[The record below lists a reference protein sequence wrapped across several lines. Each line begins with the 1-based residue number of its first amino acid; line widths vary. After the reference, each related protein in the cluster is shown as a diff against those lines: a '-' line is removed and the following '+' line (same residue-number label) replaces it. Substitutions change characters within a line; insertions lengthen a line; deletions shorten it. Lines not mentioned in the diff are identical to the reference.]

1 MFNRPQPSRRAKSWR
16 PEPGLLLQ
24 NSSRGFATTRWGG
37 ADDGFMVDDI
47 KRTKDGFA
55 LDEYAQVPLS
65 PQAIAALKRLKAM
78 EPDENVVIAD
88 EVFEA
93 PEQFQ
98 IETWNANAH
107 LPFVVDAY
115 DFDDEDI
122 GQNMAPVEAIDEAI
136 EVSEEKALT
145 QTDDE
150 DVEAAPTPVL
160 QTQED
165 VQEALSE
172 VEASTADDNKAE
184 PEGLAEAST
193 EVEAAIEAE
202 AEVNTE
208 VKADAEETADV
219 DADTT
224 SEAEVELEK
233 QTAAVD
239 EMSDDMS
246 AASEHA
252 DASEETPAE
261 ESTASEST
269 ASESTPEPSQALTDD
284 QVPADLQAP
293 AETDMVE
300 SDVVDEEAV
309 APEQMA
315 ATVDEVVDD
324 VTLPEPVLAGI
335 DPDVAAQREAEKFA
349 EGLAQGIEQGERQA
363 REAMQ
368 QEVQA
373 QCTVLA
379 NVTQEL
385 HALLK
390 DSKAFYEPMKRLAMH
405 LAEQIVKSELKT
417 STHAIEQLIQH
428 CLNELDH
435 PAQGLVVLELNP
447 EDKAHLQAQ
456 SPELIQGMRL
466 EAVQDLQIGSVR
478 LFAND
483 TVIEDLIE
491 HRLDALAESMLVD
504 VATWKA
510 KSALAKPEVS
520 AQDLESEDVHP

>member
-1 MFNRPQPSRRAKSWR
+1 
-16 PEPGLLLQ
+16 
-24 NSSRGFATTRWGG
+24 
-37 ADDGFMVDDI
+37 MVDDI

-88 EVFEA
+88 EVFEV
-93 PEQFQ
+93 PEKFQ

-122 GQNMAPVEAIDEAI
+122 GQNMAHVEAIDEAI
-136 EVSEEKALT
+136 DTSEQKALT
-145 QTDDE
+145 QTDDAE
-150 DVEAAPTPVL
+150 VDAASMHDAH
-160 QTQED
+160 TQED
-165 VQEALSE
+165 AQEAQ
-172 VEASTADDNKAE
+172 EASPVVDAPTVEDTE
-184 PEGLAEAST
+184 TEAEASA
-193 EVEAAIEAE
+193 EADNAIEVDAAANTDAKADVKEDAEELTAETKVDAGSDAKHE
-202 AEVNTE
+202 AEV
-208 VKADAEETADV
+208 AA
-219 DADTT
+219 
-224 SEAEVELEK
+224 ELETSTESEK
-233 QTAAVD
+233 QVAATD
-239 EMSDDMS
+239 EAPDDMS
-246 AASEHA
+246 AAGDHTE
-252 DASEETPAE
+252 ASTETPVDE
-261 ESTASEST
+261 STTQESTA
-269 ASESTPEPSQALTDD
+269 EPSHALTEDHTE
-284 QVPADLQAP
+284 AEAQAA

-324 VTLPEPVLAGI
+324 VTLPEPALQGI
-335 DPDVAAQREAEKFA
+335 DPEEVAQREAAKFA

-363 REAMQ
+363 RDAMQ

-373 QCTVLA
+373 QCTVLT

-447 EDKAHLQAQ
+447 EDKARLQAL
-456 SPELIQGMRL
+456 SPDLIQGMRID
-466 EAVQDLQIGSVR
+466 AVQDMQPGSVR

-483 TVIEDLIE
+483 TVIEDLVE
-491 HRLDALAESMLVD
+491 HRLEALAESMLVD

-510 KSALAKPEVS
+510 KSSLAKPDVS

>member
-1 MFNRPQPSRRAKSWR
+1 
-16 PEPGLLLQ
+16 LLSQ
-24 NSSRGFATTRWGG
+24 NSSRGFATTRWGR

-78 EPDENVVIAD
+78 EPGENVVIAD

-93 PEQFQ
+93 PEKFQ

-115 DFDDEDI
+115 EFDDVDI
-122 GQNMAPVEAIDEAI
+122 GQNITHGEAVEEAVEEVKEEAKEVATEALEQNAQIQVDEQETLPVVDASTAHDIQTEIDASAEAETAI
-136 EVSEEKALT
+136 ET
-145 QTDDE
+145 QA
-150 DVEAAPTPVL
+150 EAEL
-160 QTQED
+160 E
-165 VQEALSE
+165 SE
-172 VEASTADDNKAE
+172 VESEVDSELESEAQKAATDETPDNMSAAAE
-184 PEGLAEAST
+184 H
-193 EVEAAIEAE
+193 
-202 AEVNTE
+202 
-208 VKADAEETADV
+208 ADAEEETP
-219 DADTT
+219 T
-224 SEAEVELEK
+224 EE
-233 QTAAVD
+233 
-239 EMSDDMS
+239 S
-246 AASEHA
+246 AASEL
-252 DASEETPAE
+252 TAE
-261 ESTASEST
+261 
-269 ASESTPEPSQALTDD
+269 PG
-284 QVPADLQAP
+284 QAP
-293 AETDMVE
+293 AEDQVQPDGQAVAGADMLESDTVE
-300 SDVVDEEAV
+300 SDMLEGDVVGEEVV

-315 ATVDEVVDD
+315 ASVDEVVDD
-324 VTLPEPVLAGI
+324 ITLPEPVLEGV
-335 DPDVAAQREAEKFA
+335 DPEEVAQREAEKFA

-363 REAMQ
+363 RDAMK

-447 EDKAHLQAQ
+447 EDKARLQAQ
-456 SPELIQGMRL
+456 SPDLIQGMRL
-466 EAVQDLQIGSVR
+466 EAVQDMQPGSVR

-483 TVIEDLIE
+483 TVIEDLVE
-491 HRLDALAESMLVD
+491 HRLETLAESMLVD

-510 KSALAKPEVS
+510 KSALAKPDVS

>member
-1 MFNRPQPSRRAKSWR
+1 
-16 PEPGLLLQ
+16 LLSQ

-88 EVFEA
+88 EVFET
-93 PEQFQ
+93 PEKFQ

-115 DFDDEDI
+115 EFDDVDI
-122 GQNMAPVEAIDEAI
+122 GQNMAHVEAIDEVI
-136 EVSEEKALT
+136 EASEQKTLT
-145 QTDDE
+145 QTDDAE
-150 DVEAAPTPVL
+150 VDTASMHDA
-160 QTQED
+160 QTQEGAQETSPT
-165 VQEALSE
+165 VQTSSPDDIKTEP
-172 VEASTADDNKAE
+172 EAS
-184 PEGLAEAST
+184 
-193 EVEAAIEAE
+193 IEAE
-202 AEVNTE
+202 TAIDAESETNTE
-208 VKADAEETADV
+208 VKAEAEEAAEV
-219 DADTT
+219 DADAAHE
-224 SEAEVELEK
+224 SEAEE

-239 EMSDDMS
+239 ELPDDMS
-246 AASEHA
+246 AAAEHA
-252 DASEETPAE
+252 EASQEALTDALTTD
-261 ESTASEST
+261 ESTASKPTE
-269 ASESTPEPSQALTDD
+269 ELGQALVDD
-284 QVPADLQAP
+284 QPQVELEAA
-293 AETDMVE
+293 AETDLVE

-309 APEQMA
+309 PPEQMA

-324 VTLPEPVLAGI
+324 VTLPEPVLEGV
-335 DPDVAAQREAEKFA
+335 DPEEVAQREAEKFA
-349 EGLAQGIEQGERQA
+349 EGLAQGLEQGERQA
-363 REAMQ
+363 RDAMQ

-447 EDKAHLQAQ
+447 EDKARLQTL
-456 SPELIQGMRL
+456 SPDLIQGMRL
-466 EAVQDLQIGSVR
+466 EAVQDMQPGSVR

-491 HRLDALAESMLVD
+491 HRLEALAESMLVD

-510 KSALAKPEVS
+510 KSALAKPDVS